1 MRIPWSTVDEQFQ
14 TTKVIVFPRCL
25 EEAAPRLRE
34 AFA

>member
-25 EEAAPRLRE
+25 EEAVPRLPE
-34 AFA
+34 ALA